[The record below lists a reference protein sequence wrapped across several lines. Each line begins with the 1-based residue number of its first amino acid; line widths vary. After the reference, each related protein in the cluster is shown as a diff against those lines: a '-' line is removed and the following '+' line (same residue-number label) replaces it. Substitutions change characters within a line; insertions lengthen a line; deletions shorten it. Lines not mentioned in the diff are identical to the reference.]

1 MWGRKLG
8 CFVRSEGSSGMG
20 GGLAAGGVT
29 CDTCDVALL
38 QDSFL
43 YCMCAV
49 NVIVSQNNTL

>member
-1 MWGRKLG
+1 
-8 CFVRSEGSSGMG
+8 MG

-43 YCMCAV
+43 YCKCAV
-49 NVIVSQNNTL
+49 NVIVSQYNTL